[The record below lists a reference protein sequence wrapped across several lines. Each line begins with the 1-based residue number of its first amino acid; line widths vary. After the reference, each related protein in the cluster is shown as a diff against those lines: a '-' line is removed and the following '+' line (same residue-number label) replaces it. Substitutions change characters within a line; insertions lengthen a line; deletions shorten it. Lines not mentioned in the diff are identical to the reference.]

1 MVERNTVRRARET
14 REVGNAR
21 ARDAMEGRARR
32 ARWEAAAF
40 EAGTVFMSF
49 VGISDEWYVFK

>member
-1 MVERNTVRRARET
+1 MVERNAVRRARET

-49 VGISDEWYVFK
+49 VGISD